1 MMLAASL
8 LPGGGH
14 DDGEA
19 ASSRSFSSSPW
30 VSQQPSTGS
39 EVAASAPAKE
49 LPPLAV
55 LSPELLPR
63 VTGSFSWRVVT
74 SCFLVVGGDVGLQI
88 DTAPLPLRDSAPSR
102 ESYAIFSGY
111 SRDGALGRARARLLT
126 RTADGVLNRGDF
138 LVDVRQVAPAE
149 IAAARRADAP
159 VLLASG
165 ASPSPDPRHSC
176 LGSAAIPGF
185 SPLFEEAPVAYG
197 AVAAAREPLAIPLRY
212 ERFKLTPGDSSARII
227 QAVRAAADP
236 AFGSSAL
243 VCDAA
248 WQRPSSPGL
257 PSEYASAAAAAPPAR
272 GPTYAEALGL
282 PSFYG
287 SCIQVVGLRYCPELT
302 RSAVAWRPPAASLM
316 NSFLGRAAASSAG
329 ALFSPPLGVVQRR
342 AGSAA
347 SAAEPGG
354 VAAHPPRILGKVDT
368 VEAPRRRQAPPTVIT
383 LSDDSDD
390 GGAAVSAAVASRP
403 ALQPAANPG
412 ARASQRPVEMPI
424 AVPLLSPPPAAAA
437 AASGGSAGAP
447 PAPAARLLPAKR
459 PASGGLPGRAEADGG
474 RGIGCARPALGP
486 AASEYSDEED
496 GALRASVAVA
506 AAAPAPAAA
515 FVGARLSRKAARRGR
530 PPMGFAVGAYSDEED
545 DSAGQGVA
553 AAAPAPAV
561 AKPGSAARRAKPPVG
576 LAIGSVSDEEGDA
589 EHDGRVAAAA
599 VLAPAAAPASALRPR
614 TRPGIVARLVAAA
627 PAGVARSKVAPP
639 PLPRPVSAAKV
650 AAPPR
655 VPVPP
660 PLRRNAGAA
669 PLPSAAAGD
678 PAPVADLALVLNDAP
693 VNECVVC
700 LEELE
705 PAPAGRQRWRLE
717 PCGHSQICGSCVSAL
732 STAGNKAKGKIPPSV
747 NIHGRSA
754 EGAALVF
761 ARGAVT
767 CPVCR
772 RVGLRATAVRGSAR

>member
-1 MMLAASL
+1 MMLALSQ

-14 DDGEA
+14 ADDGEA
-19 ASSRSFSSSPW
+19 GSTRPSSSAPW
-30 VSQQPSTGS
+30 VSQHPSTGS
-39 EVAASAPAKE
+39 EAAASAPAKE

-138 LVDVRQVAPAE
+138 IVDVRQVAPAE
-149 IAAARRADAP
+149 IAAARRADAV

-236 AFGSSAL
+236 AFGGSAL
-243 VCDAA
+243 VSDAA
-248 WQRPSSPGL
+248 WQRPPGSGL

-272 GPTYAEALGL
+272 GPSYAEALGL

-302 RSAVAWRPPAASLM
+302 RSAVAWRPPAASPM
-316 NSFLGRAAASSAG
+316 NSFLGRAVASSASS
-329 ALFSPPLGVVQRR
+329 LFSPPLGVVQRR
-342 AGSAA
+342 A
-347 SAAEPGG
+347 SAAEPGS
-354 VAAHPPRILGKVDT
+354 VAALPTLGKVDI
-368 VEAPRRRQAPPTVIT
+368 VEAPRRRQAPSTVIM

-390 GGAAVSAAVASRP
+390 GGAEASAALESA
-403 ALQPAANPG
+403 QPAAAPG
-412 ARASQRPVEMPI
+412 ARASQRPMKMHI

-437 AASGGSAGAP
+437 AANGGSAGAP

-459 PASGGLPGRAEADGG
+459 PASGGLPQAERTAADAG
-474 RGIGCARPALGP
+474 RGIGRVRPALGS
-486 AASEYSDEED
+486 AASAYSDEEEA
-496 GALRASVAVA
+496 GAERASVASA

-515 FVGARLSRKAARRGR
+515 LAGARPSRKAARRGR
-530 PPMGFAVGAYSDEED
+530 PPMSFAVGAYSDEED
-545 DSAGQGVA
+545 DSAAHEGAVMAA
-553 AAAPAPAV
+553 AAAPAPA
-561 AKPGSAARRAKPPVG
+561 AALSGSAARRAKPPVG
-576 LAIGSVSDEEGDA
+576 LAVGSVSDEEDDA
-589 EHDGRVAAAA
+589 EPGGVAAAA
-599 VLAPAAAPASALRPR
+599 VHAPAAAPAAALRPR
-614 TRPGIVARLVAAA
+614 TRPGIVARLIAAG
-627 PAGVARSKVAPP
+627 PAVSARSKVAPP

-655 VPVPP
+655 VPVQRPP
-660 PLRRNAGAA
+660 MRRNQGAA

-678 PAPVADLALVLNDAP
+678 PDPTADLVLVLNDAP

-705 PAPAGRQRWRLE
+705 PAPGGRQRWRLE
-717 PCGHSQICGSCVSAL
+717 PCGHSQICGSCVAAL
-732 STAGNKAKGKIPPSV
+732 STAGNRTNGKIPPSA

-772 RVGLRATAVRGSAR
+772 RVGVRATAVRGSAK